1 MNSDICNN
9 KTNFHSNTYLSKEY
23 IGQSHGECVYTS
35 DFRVILTN
43 EKTAVKTQVIDQDGN
58 ICNFPG
64 IESCEALCAEMNVD
78 RIRPV
83 IAYSAAFKKCENGQH
98 MMIWTVRP
106 DGRYWMDSWGFGA
119 EDYESVELYSYIDE
133 NGQFTA
139 PFRLYSIGYCKFYE
153 EKKG

>member
-83 IAYSAAFKKCENGQH
+83 IAYSAAFKK
-98 MMIWTVRP
+98 
-106 DGRYWMDSWGFGA
+106 
-119 EDYESVELYSYIDE
+119 
-133 NGQFTA
+133 
-139 PFRLYSIGYCKFYE
+139 
-153 EKKG
+153 